1 MNNFISNYANIPN
14 PITNFFNKIEDVSLD
29 GDDHSKTIEWLE
41 AMKKVPLYVKKIS
54 ILSNNEEELENLTD
68 PNLHNTPISNLE
80 LKLLD
85 SFNFSSKTIEN
96 LKAIY
101 PNLITL
107 EADSDLFC
115 NDETLYQALFQNFT
129 KLLSNLDQTSLE
141 VDFEEDYSG
150 FTLEFSDVTLKV
162 VESKEECSYIR
173 AKSVEIRYK
182 DEDFCWIK

>member
-1 MNNFISNYANIPN
+1 MGNFISNYANIPN
-14 PITNFFNKIEDVSLD
+14 PITKFFNKIDYVRLCEDY
-29 GDDHSKTIEWLE
+29 SKMIWCLE

-54 ILSNNEEELENLTD
+54 IPSNYEEELEILTD

-85 SFNFSSKTIEN
+85 SFCFSSKTIEN

-107 EADSDLFC
+107 EADDSDLFC

-129 KLLSNLDQTSLE
+129 KLLSNLDQTSLQ
-141 VDFEEDYSG
+141 VDFEWYY
-150 FTLEFSDVTLKV
+150 FNFKLEFRDVIFKV
-162 VESKEECSYIR
+162 VESKEEWSYIR
-173 AKSVEIRYK
+173 ATSVEIRCKY
-182 DEDFCWIK
+182 EELCWIK